1 MSPALAGKFLTTAPP
16 GKPGSP
22 YLFCWVRE
30 EDTGPGG
37 WPSPEDPVPG
47 GRGQR
52 AGILNRGAGILC
64 RLWLRG
70 SKAQGNLYS
79 LLQSDGSRLADML
92 FFPVPR
98 EAVTSLVVFYV
109 VLCGL
114 WALLLSGGRRNG
126 RRTLFLLWFRMGGP
140 QPCWPCLWAYSVCA
154 CQGCVK
160 RRPYCPQASLPM
172 H

>member
-1 MSPALAGKFLTTAPP
+1 MDIFAVHLPRIMNCAVCWGYSDKRVRVPILLEPVGRAGMGQVYQHLYG
-16 GKPGSP
+16 GKAGSP

-30 EDTGPGG
+30 EDTRPGG
-37 WPSPEDPVPG
+37 WPSLEDPAPR

-52 AGILNRGAGILC
+52 AGILNRGARIQR

-70 SKAQGNLYS
+70 PKAQETLYS

-98 EAVTSLVVFYV
+98 EALTSLVIFCV

-126 RRTLFLLWFRMGGP
+126 R
-140 QPCWPCLWAYSVCA
+140 
-154 CQGCVK
+154 
-160 RRPYCPQASLPM
+160 
-172 H
+172 

>member
-1 MSPALAGKFLTTAPP
+1 MGQVYQHLYGGKA
-16 GKPGSP
+16 GSP

-37 WPSPEDPVPG
+37 WLSLEDPVPG

-52 AGILNRGAGILC
+52 AGILNREAGVQC

-70 SKAQGNLYS
+70 PKAQGNLYS

-98 EAVTSLVVFYV
+98 EAYFISNLLRCVVWIVGSASVRWQEEWQANFVSPLV
-109 VLCGL
+109 
-114 WALLLSGGRRNG
+114 
-126 RRTLFLLWFRMGGP
+126 
-140 QPCWPCLWAYSVCA
+140 
-154 CQGCVK
+154 
-160 RRPYCPQASLPM
+160 
-172 H
+172 